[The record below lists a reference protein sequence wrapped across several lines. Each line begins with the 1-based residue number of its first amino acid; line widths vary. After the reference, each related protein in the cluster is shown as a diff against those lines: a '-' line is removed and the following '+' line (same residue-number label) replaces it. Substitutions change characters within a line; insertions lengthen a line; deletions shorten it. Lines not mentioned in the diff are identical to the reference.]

1 MPYKVFEHFRRYFIE
16 NYPKFRV
23 AKKMKVG
30 HEVFSIKGFSKEL
43 KASSGGPG
51 GQTGWEQAQIEVQ
64 CVEENCPHL
73 GKKKFWGQNPGIPQ
87 NQSSS
92 HRRREF
98 QDPQSLQ
105 GRTSNPRTSSLPTL
119 QAPWKRI
126 ELIQSW
132 YSCEKSVLLIGFIQC
147 QSMCALLWRNSK
159 WRKFKK
165 KLHFLL
171 KSWFCFFWA
180 KLMSALISKWL
191 DFCEKLLRQNLN
203 NDGRGYYPSKKFLQI
218 CTLSPQ
224 RPPFLEKWKG
234 RSCL

>member
-1 MPYKVFEHFRRYFIE
+1 MRSSASRVSPKNSRPAAVAQVDRQGE
-16 NYPKFRV
+16 NRLKSRFNV
-23 AKKMKVG
+23 SKKIV
-30 HEVFSIKGFSKEL
+30 L
-43 KASSGGPG
+43 TWA
-51 GQTGWEQAQIEVQ
+51 
-64 CVEENCPHL
+64 
-73 GKKKFWGQNPGIPQ
+73 KKFWGQNPGLPQ

-92 HRRREF
+92 HRRWEF

-105 GRTSNPRTSSLPTL
+105 GRTSNPQASSPPTL

-165 KLHFLL
+165 NCIFLL

-191 DFCEKLLRQNLN
+191 DFLWEVASPKPKQWWERVL
-203 NDGRGYYPSKKFLQI
+203 SFLKVSAD
-218 CTLSPQ
+218 LHP
-224 RPPFLEKWKG
+224 
-234 RSCL
+234 

>member
-1 MPYKVFEHFRRYFIE
+1 
-16 NYPKFRV
+16 
-23 AKKMKVG
+23 MKVG
-30 HEVFSIKGFSKEL
+30 HEVFSIKGVSKEL

-165 KLHFLL
+165 NCIFLL

-191 DFCEKLLRQNLN
+191 DFLWEVASPKPKQWWERV
-203 NDGRGYYPSKKFLQI
+203 
-218 CTLSPQ
+218 LSFQKVSADLHP
-224 RPPFLEKWKG
+224 
-234 RSCL
+234 